1 MVVVVEVL
9 VVVVVVGNG
18 NGRNVVVVASV
29 VDSAVA
35 VVGIELVVGL
45 VVTGGVEVAEREL

>member
-1 MVVVVEVL
+1 MVVVVVVL
-9 VVVVVVGNG
+9 VVVVVGNG

>member
-1 MVVVVEVL
+1 MVVVVVVL
-9 VVVVVVGNG
+9 VVVVVGNG

-35 VVGIELVVGL
+35 VVGLELVVSL
-45 VVTGGVEVAEREL
+45 VVTGGSEVAGR